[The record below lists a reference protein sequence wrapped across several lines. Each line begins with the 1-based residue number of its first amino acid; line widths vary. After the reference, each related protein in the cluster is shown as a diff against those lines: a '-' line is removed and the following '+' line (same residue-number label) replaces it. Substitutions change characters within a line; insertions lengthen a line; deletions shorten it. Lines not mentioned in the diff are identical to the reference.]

1 MEKTL
6 SPVVKTTTGELR
18 GFVDRQSRQS
28 CFFGIPYAEPPV
40 GPLRFKVPVAKK
52 AWAGTFDATAF
63 GASGPQVFDHT
74 EGSYEEFTGQA
85 YDPEQK
91 PWVGSED
98 NLTLNIW
105 TPAADGKKRPVM
117 VWIHGGANWL
127 ESSRLAT
134 YHGDQFVER
143 GDVVFVSINY
153 RLGIF
158 GWLDVSVLG
167 GEEYAGSHSNG
178 LRDQLCALQWIKE
191 NVEAFG
197 GDADNI
203 TVMGESAG
211 SIDLSWL
218 LTNGKLNGIAKRVVM
233 MSGVAGLPGAS
244 GDLEHGFSED
254 YAREQSRLFLDK
266 MGIDSFDQLIK
277 GSTSDLMDRV
287 SNVARTNDM
296 LFVMDSQF
304 WPRNTP
310 DFAPL
315 DPFRAARRSGSH
327 GIDVLIGYTSYEM
340 GLWLFWDDELDRRP
354 LSWTAERLTYPDR
367 ALFTD
372 KAREVYAK
380 AFPGEPEGVLGMN
393 IMGDSMFVI
402 PTYRFADTL
411 ADKGENVWVY
421 QFDWRGNDR
430 QRALHAADQAFMFG
444 KLETHAASHLLGKP
458 KNEADAAARR
468 RLSQAVM
475 DSVLSF
481 ARTGEPSRAEGNILP
496 VWPRY
501 ETKNRPVMSFDYES
515 RVENDPA
522 AERRAWWYQYEYEA
536 IGQPAENKHNY

>member
-1 MEKTL
+1 MTKDSSL
-6 SPVVKTTTGELR
+6 QKNIPSPIVKTTTGELQ
-18 GFVDRQSRQS
+18 GFIDAKSQLS
-28 CFFGIPYAEPPV
+28 CFFGIPYAEPPI
-40 GPLRFKVPVAKK
+40 GPLRFKAPVGKK
-52 AWAGTFDATAF
+52 AWSGIFEATAF
-63 GASGPQVFDHT
+63 GNAGPQVFDHT
-74 EGSYEEFTGQA
+74 EGSYEEFTGKTH
-85 YDPEQK
+85 DPDNK

-105 TPAADGKKRPVM
+105 SPAADDKKRPVM

-134 YHGDQFVER
+134 YHGDKFAER

-167 GEEYAGSHSNG
+167 GDDYAGSHSNG
-178 LRDQLCALQWIKE
+178 LRDQLCALQWIKA
-191 NVEAFG
+191 NIEAFG

-211 SIDLSWL
+211 SIDISWL

-244 GDLEHGFSED
+244 GDLGHGFSED
-254 YAREQSRLFLDK
+254 YAREQSRSFLDK
-266 MGIDSFDQLIK
+266 MGITGFDQLID

-287 SNVARTNDM
+287 SHVASTNDM

-304 WPRNTP
+304 WPRSTP

-315 DPFRAARRSGSH
+315 DSFRAAHQDGSH
-327 GIDVLIGYTSYEM
+327 GIDVLIGYTAYEM

-354 LSWTAERLTYPDR
+354 LSWTAERLTYPSRD
-367 ALFTD
+367 LFAD
-372 KAREVYAK
+372 DARKVYEK
-380 AFPGEPEGVLGMN
+380 AFLGEPEGVLGMN

-402 PTYRFADTL
+402 PTYRLADIL

-421 QFDWRGNDR
+421 QFDWQGNDR

-444 KLETHAASHLLGKP
+444 KLDTHAASHLLGAP
-458 KNEADAAARR
+458 KDNTDADARR
-468 RLSQAVM
+468 QLSQVIM
-475 DSVLSF
+475 DSVLAF
-481 ARTGEPSRAEGNILP
+481 ARTGKPSRGEQDILP
-496 VWPRY
+496 AWPKY
-501 ETKNRPVMSFDYES
+501 ETKARPVMCFDYES
-515 RVENDPA
+515 AIVNDPA
-522 AERRAWWYQYEYEA
+522 ADRRAWWYEKVYE
-536 IGQPAENKHNY
+536 PAGS